1 MTDAEVPALFDRQ
14 MTVWLPKFY
23 ENSRRIA
30 PAAEFGDFYMGA
42 AASRPIALAIT

>member
-23 ENSRRIA
+23 ENSRRID
-30 PAAEFGDFYMGA
+30 PAAKVLMTIRA
-42 AASRPIALAIT
+42 APWL